1 MYGAGQVP
9 VKVGMT
15 AGDDI
20 LLMMTVAQA
29 EVLKQV
35 RIPIPLEAIEAFCG
49 KWEVREFALFGSVL
63 RDDFRPDSDVDVLV
77 TFEESAHP
85 TLFDLGGMEIE
96 LEGLFQRPV
105 HLSERGGF
113 DQCTNPIIRHS
124 VLASLRVIHAR

>member
-1 MYGAGQVP
+1 MG
-9 VKVGMT
+9 
-15 AGDDI
+15 
-20 LLMMTVAQA
+20 
-29 EVLKQV
+29 
-35 RIPIPLEAIEAFCG
+35 AIEAFCQ
-49 KWEVREFALFGSVL
+49 KWKVHEFALFGSVL

-96 LEGLFQRPV
+96 LEKLFQRAV

-113 DQCTNPIIRHS
+113 DQCTDTIIRHS